1 LTDNHRCPRRRLFV
15 FAEMIGVAL
24 IGAAA
29 GLFLVIA
36 FDPTG
41 RQISD
46 VESFFSVVIGACVAV
61 AINRALRG

>member
-1 LTDNHRCPRRRLFV
+1 MFV
-15 FAEMIGVAL
+15 AAL
-24 IGAAA
+24 IGGAA

-46 VESFFSVVIGACVAV
+46 TESFFSIIIGAGAAV
-61 AINRALRG
+61 VINRALRS